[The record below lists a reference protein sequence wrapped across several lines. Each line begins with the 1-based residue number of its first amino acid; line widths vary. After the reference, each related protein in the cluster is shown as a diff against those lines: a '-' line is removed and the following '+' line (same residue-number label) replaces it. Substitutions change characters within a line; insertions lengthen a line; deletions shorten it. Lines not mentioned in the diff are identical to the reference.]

1 MWSKNAARIS
11 WLADHETVVR
21 KMLDRNGASA
31 IARRG
36 SSKRLSVEQ
45 EHDIARIYGGTVS
58 PSSGGAAHDYGDV
71 RCPGLL
77 IECKV
82 TMQEKRPKILKEF
95 EKIAAEAWAE
105 GRDPALALRYFAPE
119 SILANT
125 DGWVDLIVRR
135 VADDHPL
142 APGGDIQ

>member
-1 MWSKNAARIS
+1 
-11 WLADHETVVR
+11 V
-21 KMLDRNGASA
+21 LDRNGASA

-36 SSKRLSVEQ
+36 SVKRLSVDQ
-45 EHDIARIYGGTVS
+45 EDTIARIYGGTRS

-105 GRDPALALRYFAPE
+105 GREPALALRYFAPE
-119 SILANT
+119 SILADT
-125 DGWVDLIVRR
+125 DGWVDLMVRR
-135 VADDHPL
+135 VADDRVRHDPSEVEADGVMDMIEL
-142 APGGDIQ
+142 AMGGDSAQA